1 MIKNLF
7 YGLLLAFL
15 SLSDAWAGFNHAQW
29 SSGWKV
35 DWESGHLNPTA
46 QWVPASPAAG
56 NAGFSTAT
64 GALTA
69 SSTAKYPL
77 PDGKTIDVVARVI
90 PDKPS
95 VATALGNFAKKTLWP
110 LQVGL
115 AVFDLAKDLG
125 FSLSRDTAGQLV
137 VTKPDPSSCSVAPCY
152 QYTPAYFLVSQ
163 MVYGTPSTSIA
174 VACQGLI
181 GKSVSG
187 WKINSSTPLNAS
199 SCSIS
204 GIGPTGQA
212 WFDTST
218 SNVVQ
223 VPPSAPTYIASSIE
237 ELQDKIALQSGWPVS
252 SPISRALADAVA
264 SGEPLTASVPTLTGP
279 TSVAGPTS
287 TTTQQQKDPAGN
299 VTGTAT
305 KVSQTTY
312 NISYNNNT
320 ITNTSSTVITTTN
333 PDGSKTV
340 ENQDSP
346 PTQDGAT
353 DTPLP
358 DVPALY
364 TKKYPDGLE
373 GVWQQKKDQLKN
385 SPLLQLTNSLMP
397 SIGTGG
403 TCPSFMIPLDV
414 GIRDFGVHDVAPPC
428 YVWDWA
434 KVIVIVSALLLAR
447 ALIFGG

>member
-35 DWESGHLNPTA
+35 DWDSGNINPTA
-46 QWVPASPAAG
+46 QWVPAAPSAG
-56 NAGFSTAT
+56 NAGFSTAS

-77 PDGKTIDVVARVI
+77 PNGNVIDVQAKVI
-90 PDKPS
+90 PTGAS
-95 VATALGNFAKKTLWP
+95 VGGALLRFAKKSLP
-110 LQVGL
+110 LLSTGY
-115 AVFDLAKDLG
+115 AVYDLFQELG
-125 FSLSRDTAGQLV
+125 MTPTVSSGSLV
-137 VTKPDPSSCSVAPCY
+137 VTKPSTTTNCLSNIIPNAVDFIAGGQQMLCSGTWITSSGVAMVRVAPDTCSVLATCPDGS
-152 QYTPAYFLVSQ
+152 QFWGFTWTGTTTPTTAVMTDQEIIDTIANKS
-163 MVYGTPSTSIA
+163 GWPSTSH
-174 VACQGLI
+174 L
-181 GKSVSG
+181 
-187 WKINSSTPLNAS
+187 
-199 SCSIS
+199 
-204 GIGPTGQA
+204 
-212 WFDTST
+212 
-218 SNVVQ
+218 
-223 VPPSAPTYIASSIE
+223 
-237 ELQDKIALQSGWPVS
+237 
-252 SPISRALADAVA
+252 SRAVADAVA
-264 SGEPLTASVPTLTGP
+264 SGEPLSASTPTLTGP

-299 VTGTAT
+299 VTGTVT

-312 NISYNNNT
+312 NITYNNNT
-320 ITNTSSTVITTTN
+320 ITNTSSTVTTTTN

-353 DTPLP
+353 DSPLP
-358 DVPALY
+358 DVPTLY